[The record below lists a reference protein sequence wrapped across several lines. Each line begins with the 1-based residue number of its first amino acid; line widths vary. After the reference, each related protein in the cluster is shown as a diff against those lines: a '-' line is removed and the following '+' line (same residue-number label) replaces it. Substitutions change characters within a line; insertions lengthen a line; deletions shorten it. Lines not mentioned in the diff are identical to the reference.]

1 MKTMGTYK
9 LDISIGMPVYNVE
22 KYIKRSILSVL
33 NQSIECNL
41 EILVIDDCGTDHSM
55 DIIKECQI
63 SHQRG
68 KDIRIIKQPH
78 NMGCWAARNRILEE
92 AKGEYIFLLD
102 SDDYLSED
110 CIEKLYA
117 EAVNNHA
124 EAVYGSVKSVNDKG
138 EPIDIGQNYLNQ
150 PYKVFHDIDG
160 LARFANHRL
169 HPTFRDYIWNTLIR
183 RDFIEKNNLKFKQA
197 MFCDDMIFSADMTPL
212 VKDAVL
218 IPDIT
223 YYYVIRDNSLSSYQF
238 RETIKLEEIKES
250 VREYSYLKEKCTE
263 LKNKDYFEA
272 RCTKGMILMFY
283 AVCGALKNRKKIKPK
298 LTSSIIK
305 AAIMHPLKLN
315 EIIKFKRYRYINLG
329 FYSLGILPA
338 FITVLI
344 LKHAGKKKNY
354 L

>member
-1 MKTMGTYK
+1 
-9 LDISIGMPVYNVE
+9 MPVFEVE
-22 KYIKRSILSVL
+22 KYIHKSILSVL
-33 NQSIECNL
+33 NQSIDCFY

-55 DIIKECQI
+55 EIIQEHQK
-63 SHQRG
+63 SHPRG
-68 KDIRIIKQPH
+68 NLIKIIRQPH

-110 CIEKLYA
+110 CLEKLYK
-117 EAVNNHA
+117 EAINNHA
-124 EAVYGSVKSVNDKG
+124 EAVYGSVMPVNVKG
-138 EPIDIGQNYLNQ
+138 ESIDIGQNYLNQ
-150 PYKVFHDIDG
+150 SYIVFHEKNG
-160 LARFANHRL
+160 LARFANNRL

-183 RDFIEKNNLKFKQA
+183 RDFIEKYQLKFKQA

-212 VKDAVL
+212 VTDAVL

-223 YYYVIRDNSLSSYQF
+223 YYYVIRENSLSSYQF
-238 RETIKLEEIKES
+238 RNTIKLEEIKES
-250 VREYSYLKEKCTE
+250 FRVYSYLKEKCTE
-263 LKNKDYFEA
+263 LKDKDYFEA

-305 AAIMHPLKLN
+305 SAIMHPLKLN

-338 FITVLI
+338 FISVLI

>member
-1 MKTMGTYK
+1 MQQYRPYK
-9 LDISIGMPVYNVE
+9 ITIGIPVYNAE
-22 KYIKRSILSVL
+22 KYIRKSILSVL
-33 NQSIECNL
+33 NQSIKCDL

-78 NMGCWAARNRILEE
+78 NMGCWAARNRVLEE

-110 CIEKLYA
+110 CIDKLYS
-117 EAVNNHA
+117 EAVSNHA
-124 EAVYGSVKSVNDKG
+124 EAVYGSVRPVNDKG
-138 EPIDIGQNYLNQ
+138 EFFDIGQNYLNQ
-150 PYKVFHDIDG
+150 PYKVFHDKDG
-160 LARFANHRL
+160 LARFANQRL

-197 MFCDDMIFSADMTPL
+197 IFCDDMIFSADMTPL

-223 YYYVIRDNSLSSYQF
+223 YYYVIRHNSLSSYQF

-250 VREYSYLKEKCTE
+250 FRVYSYLKHKCTE
-263 LKNKDYFEA
+263 LKDKEYFET

-283 AVCGALKNRKKIKPK
+283 AVCGALKNRKKIKPE
-298 LTSSIIK
+298 LTNSIIK
-305 AAIMHPLKLN
+305 AAIMHPLKLS
-315 EIIKFKRYRYINLG
+315 EIIKFKRYRFINLG

-338 FITVLI
+338 FISVLI